1 MENNKTKSLCFQV
14 SIFISVWLFLILLIT
29 NVLFVFHISI
39 GIYNTIIALIGTVVF
54 CQLLYKDTRSVV
66 KITVVSLIVAVICIA
81 IAGQWID
88 CSWDGST
95 YHKFATGALK
105 DGWNP
110 IYESILSFSQNNTY
124 QLVNERVM
132 TWSEAYPKASWYI
145 AANIY
150 CITGNIECGKAYTL
164 LFMAILFG
172 CVYEYAK
179 AKNIVWW
186 KCGLIAFVSI
196 LNPVCLAQMVSY
208 YLDGMAAC
216 VLIILIISLLSMAKD
231 EIKVNWEY
239 AVLAF
244 TMIAFGCNLKFSIT
258 FFVAISCLT
267 YFVYM
272 AVIKKGKQLVTTFV
286 YFAISVIVA
295 FLGVGCTTYLT
306 NLVRYHNMF
315 YGFLGSGS
323 ITENV
328 DWSQPFGIAGYNNFE
343 MFFASLFGR
352 MGNASYGTMKQ
363 LLKIPFTFR
372 SEELDMYS
380 IADPRTGGFG
390 VLYSG
395 IFVVSII
402 VLIIYLIRCIK
413 NKKNIVLE
421 VLLIGINILA
431 MAFLPGTFQA
441 RYVGH
446 IYIVSILA
454 LIILAENKNILFKLS
469 WAVLSILMLI
479 NISFYIKPTK
489 NAWDD
494 SRLTYNILKQ
504 LKEASSENPVFVN
517 VVVDEFVGSEF
528 NLRDY
533 DINYVYD
540 PDGEHQWQNA
550 TRAWIMYSCE

>member
-39 GIYNTIIALIGTVVF
+39 GIYNTIIALISTVVF

-66 KITVVSLIVAVICIA
+66 KITVVSLIVVAICIA

-231 EIKVNWEY
+231 EIKENWEY
-239 AVLAF
+239 AILAF

-306 NLVRYHNMF
+306 NLVREN
-315 YGFLGSGS
+315 GLENNVEFLGYTLELNKYYNISDCLVACSFREGLPLNVIEAMLCGDAVVAS
-323 ITENV
+323 NNRGHRELVENGATGFIL
-328 DWSQPFGIAGYNNFE
+328 DATDAEG
-343 MFFASLFGR
+343 FADKIIKVLENTSVYAKAALEKAELFTDK
-352 MGNASYGTMKQ
+352 NVV
-363 LLKIPFTFR
+363 
-372 SEELDMYS
+372 EELKK
-380 IADPRTGGFG
+380 
-390 VLYSG
+390 
-395 IFVVSII
+395 
-402 VLIIYLIRCIK
+402 IY
-413 NKKNIVLE
+413 
-421 VLLIGINILA
+421 
-431 MAFLPGTFQA
+431 F
-441 RYVGH
+441 
-446 IYIVSILA
+446 
-454 LIILAENKNILFKLS
+454 
-469 WAVLSILMLI
+469 
-479 NISFYIKPTK
+479 
-489 NAWDD
+489 D
-494 SRLTYNILKQ
+494 
-504 LKEASSENPVFVN
+504 
-517 VVVDEFVGSEF
+517 
-528 NLRDY
+528 
-533 DINYVYD
+533 
-540 PDGEHQWQNA
+540 
-550 TRAWIMYSCE
+550 